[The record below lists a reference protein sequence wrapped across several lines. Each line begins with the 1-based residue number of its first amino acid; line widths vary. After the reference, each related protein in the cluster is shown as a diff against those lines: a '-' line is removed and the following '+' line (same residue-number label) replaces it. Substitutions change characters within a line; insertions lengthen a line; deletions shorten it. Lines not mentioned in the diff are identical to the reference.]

1 MLLADHKGNQ
11 PLTFRYFFAYHSDV
25 DTLRKSL
32 SSIGFSAPNPERLDG
47 AVIVAAS
54 IIAVIRLRGEEL
66 RPSPRLTTVIQD
78 SVALARSIM
87 REVQRR

>member
-1 MLLADHKGNQ
+1 
-11 PLTFRYFFAYHSDV
+11 V
-25 DTLRKSL
+25 DTPKKHL
-32 SSIGFSAPNPERLDG
+32 SSIGFAPPNPERLDG

-66 RPSPRLTTVIQD
+66 RPSPRLTCVIQD
-78 SVALARSIM
+78 SVALARAIM